1 MRDRMH
7 LDYETFSELDLP
19 KTGLSRY
26 ARHESTEVLMASWSI
41 NDTKRPQWI
50 PAEGEDMPR
59 EFREALESPDVEKW
73 AWNAPFE
80 INISRQVLGL
90 DIDTTQWRDTMV
102 LAMTCSLPGK
112 LDKAGPIVNLPED
125 KVKLAK
131 GKRLMKVFSSP
142 RKPTKTDSRTRVMWY
157 DRYSEWLEYLEYNE
171 VDEDSERA
179 IYHKLKFYMPP
190 DHEWD
195 LWHLDQK
202 INEAGIPVNLAMV
215 RRAITSYQSELKSKL
230 DEMAEITG
238 LQNPNSGKQLLP
250 WLKDQGY
257 PFDDIQKGHVA
268 RAIEKLEEQNDEV
281 LLLEN
286 EDYLRVL
293 ALRLEAAKTSP
304 KKFSAILRAADP
316 VAGVI
321 RNCFQFAG
329 AQRTWRWGGRI
340 YQPQNLPRPAKQF
353 EKGIVTHALNL
364 ERMDWESLK
373 LVYSDLM
380 ELYAS
385 CIRPAAQAPDGYIF
399 VDADLNAIENRVLGW
414 LAECEKILRVF
425 KLGRDPYIDFATY
438 LFGLPYDQLLA
449 EYKGGNSA
457 KRTISKPGV
466 LGCGY
471 MLGAGEERY
480 NRRTGEK
487 EGTGLLG
494 YAWAMG
500 VSQFT
505 EDDSKLSV
513 DTFRREFSEVK
524 DYWYGIE
531 RAAKRCLRTGK
542 PVEFGF
548 IRFDRKGPFMRMV
561 LPSGRALHYCRP
573 RLEETMMPWGEK
585 KMSITYEGLNDK
597 KQWVRQST
605 HPGKLTEN
613 ADQAISRDLLA
624 HGLTLADAE
633 GIDLRIHVHDQGVG
647 LVRESEAEEKL
658 KVLRQCM
665 EEVPR
670 WAPGLPLGTAGFATK
685 MFIKD

>member
-1 MRDRMH
+1 MTDRMH
-7 LDYETFSELDLP
+7 LDFETFSEIDLP
-19 KTGLSRY
+19 KVGLSRY

-41 NDTKRPQWI
+41 NDVKQAQWI
-50 PAEGEDMPR
+50 PAEGEDMPPL
-59 EFREALESPDVEKW
+59 FREALESPDVTKW

-80 INISRQVLGL
+80 INICRQVLKL
-90 DIDTTQWRDTMV
+90 DVDTTQWRDTMV

-112 LDKAGPIVNLPED
+112 LEKAGPIVNLPED
-125 KVKLAK
+125 KVKAGK
-131 GKRLMKVFSSP
+131 GKRLMKIFSSP

-157 DRYSEWLEYLEYNE
+157 DRYSDWLEYLDYNE
-171 VDEDSERA
+171 IDEDSERA
-179 IYHKLKFYMPP
+179 IYHKLKSFMPP
-190 DHEWD
+190 DHEWA

-215 RRAITSYQSELKSKL
+215 RRAITSYQAELKSKL

-268 RAIEKLEEQNDEV
+268 RAKEKIEEQNDPV
-281 LLLEN
+281 LMLEN

-293 ALRLEAAKTSP
+293 ELRLEAAKTSP

-340 YQPQNLPRPAKQF
+340 YQPQNLPRPAKKF
-353 EKGIVTHALNL
+353 EKGIITHATNL

-385 CIRPAAQAPDGYIF
+385 CIRPAAQAPDGFIF

-505 EDDSKLSV
+505 EEDSKLSV

-548 IRFDRKGPFMRMV
+548 IRFDRKGPFMRMI

-573 RLEETMMPWGEK
+573 RLEDTMMPWGEK
-585 KMSITYEGLNDK
+585 KLSITYEGLNDK

-624 HGLTLADAE
+624 HGLTLADEE

-658 KVLRQCM
+658 KILRQCM